1 MDFSSRAEHVLESVL
16 SLVLPA
22 ELASTGAQY
31 LFDFRIKSP
40 LILSVYLF
48 LTMPKPSMAAYQ
60 GRGFRFCGG
69 SADSSSSFAR
79 RAARSD

>member
-40 LILSVYLF
+40 VF
-48 LTMPKPSMAAYQ
+48 
-60 GRGFRFCGG
+60 
-69 SADSSSSFAR
+69 
-79 RAARSD
+79 